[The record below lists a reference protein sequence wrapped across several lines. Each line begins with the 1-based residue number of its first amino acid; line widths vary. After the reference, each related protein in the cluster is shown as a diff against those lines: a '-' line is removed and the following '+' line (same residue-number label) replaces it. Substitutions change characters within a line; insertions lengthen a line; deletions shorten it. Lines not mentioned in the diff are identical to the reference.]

1 MIEKIE
7 AIIFDMDGVLV
18 DSEPHHMEIE
28 KKLFRKYR
36 LPVSTKEH
44 HSYMGMAGNEMW
56 EKLNQ
61 VHQAG
66 LDVPEMVRVNYQEC
80 NTHFSSMEKIEP
92 MPGLL
97 PLLQAIQKAEIP
109 LAVASSANI
118 ETIGIILG
126 KTGLRSYFQEVV
138 SGSMVE
144 KSKPEPDVF
153 LYTAGLLKTAPEHCL
168 VIEDSINGVKAAK
181 AAGMFCVAYSG
192 SPTSP
197 AEIPLADVQIKHF
210 NELERMLKT
219 HGMLTN

>member
-1 MIEKIE
+1 MIGKIE

-28 KKLFRKYR
+28 KKLFRKYD
-36 LPVSTKEH
+36 LQVSDKEH
-44 HSYMGMAGNEMW
+44 QSYMGMAGNEMW
-56 EKLNQ
+56 ENLNHN
-61 VHQAG
+61 HQAG
-66 LDVPEMVRVNYQEC
+66 LDVPEMVRLNYLEC
-80 NTHFSSMEKIEP
+80 NNHFSLMEKIEP

-97 PLLQAIQKAEIP
+97 PLLEAIQKADVP
-109 LAVASSANI
+109 MALASSAGI
-118 ETIGIILG
+118 ETIAIILE
-126 KTGLRSYFQEVV
+126 KTGLRNYFSHVV

-153 LYTAGLLKTAPEHCL
+153 LYTARLLQTAPQQCL
-168 VIEDSINGVKAAK
+168 VIEDSVNGVKAAK

-192 SPTSP
+192 SPASP

-219 HGMLTN
+219 HRILMN